1 MAKVMDRDTIQF
13 IMRSMTTNNRELQR
27 RVADQFLTDDVKL
40 VHVLGDVQGRDA
52 LYGVYR
58 AAVTG
63 LDYELLFNEMVVDEH
78 MAACW
83 VDLNLK
89 LPPFFLRRY
98 HLPTVVMLRFRHCED
113 GLIRI
118 CEQIDHHSVFV
129 LMWALGWPFSAVWD
143 LVVRRI
149 TGTMMSTSG
158 WAVDT
163 AEDATRAALTVGLKS
178 SGWLL
183 NQFLPEPLLDS
194 LSQALPQ
201 GLVQQLGLSSGI
213 SSQPADGVVN
223 PAVRM
228 WEDVRAAKDAAA
240 ARGRAAEKGDEVGE
254 LSWEPLPVSSSSRG
268 SSSKEPAAAGD
279 GSAAGAAAAAGTASG
294 NGVEWMPG
302 PSAVGGVKPADEHDQ
317 AKPAAAAAPAAA
329 SSVLSSTVAGGSYP
343 AAAGSYGDSSSSRC
357 STGQHSASHGT
368 PPAAA
373 VLERLLMFWI

>member
-1 MAKVMDRDTIQF
+1 MAKVMDRDKLQF
-13 IMRSMTTNNRELQR
+13 IMRSMTTNNRQLQR

-129 LMWALGWPFSAVWD
+129 LMWALGWPFSAVWN

-158 WAVDT
+158 WAVDA
-163 AEDATRAALTVGLKS
+163 AEDATRTALTVGLS
-178 SGWLL
+178 TSGWLL
-183 NQFLPEPLLDS
+183 NQFLPEALLDS

-201 GLVQQLGLSSGI
+201 GLVQQLGLRCWGGLDSELAEGL
-213 SSQPADGVVN
+213 AERVLN
-223 PAVRM
+223 PAEQM
-228 WEDVRAAKDAAA
+228 AMNAQMNAAHASYMDCF
-240 ARGRAAEKGDEVGE
+240 GVEKGRVSARKSTE
-254 LSWEPLPVSSSSRG
+254 L
-268 SSSKEPAAAGD
+268 
-279 GSAAGAAAAAGTASG
+279 
-294 NGVEWMPG
+294 
-302 PSAVGGVKPADEHDQ
+302 ADLIRWH
-317 AKPAAAAAPAAA
+317 
-329 SSVLSSTVAGGSYP
+329 
-343 AAAGSYGDSSSSRC
+343 
-357 STGQHSASHGT
+357 
-368 PPAAA
+368 
-373 VLERLLMFWI
+373 